1 MMEIVELAS
10 EHYQETAQLHERL
23 LPWSFMA
30 QSGPSFLV
38 EFYRGLIE
46 SGVGFG
52 YVALNEGRVVGFI
65 MGTYD
70 RHNLLKT
77 VLMNNFTGIS
87 WSLIQLLMRDI
98 TKLKTIYDI
107 LKSEKKI
114 VSQVDCPAAESLFVA
129 VAPEVKKGMLFYK
142 LMYELSRNFLDHEMT
157 AYLGRVL
164 NSNPIFQVF
173 KRMPGF
179 KVVKEATIYDL
190 QWTFYI
196 YDIKAG
202 FEDFEKLAY
211 NF

>member
-1 MMEIVELAS
+1 MCESSCPMAPSSIQILTTTWYDIWRND
-10 EHYQETAQLHERL
+10 HY
-23 LPWSFMA
+23 
-30 QSGPSFLV
+30 
-38 EFYRGLIE
+38 
-46 SGVGFG
+46 
-52 YVALNEGRVVGFI
+52 
-65 MGTYD
+65 
-70 RHNLLKT
+70 
-77 VLMNNFTGIS
+77 
-87 WSLIQLLMRDI
+87 I
-98 TKLKTIYDI
+98 TKLKTIYGI
-107 LKSEKKI
+107 LRSEKKI

-211 NF
+211 NFWWIIYLIQWGLKIRPVDLNIFEER